1 MEMWQKYI
9 EKTEGLK
16 PLLES
21 YLKLRR
27 LFQSYDWGESDLS
40 NPPFYSR
47 ELMELRDEFGYKMA
61 KLNKEMD
68 DLGIDWKREEFISY
82 LQPFLTKIDEL
93 TPLKYGSNERRNQRD
108 EDN

>member
-1 MEMWQKYI
+1 
-9 EKTEGLK
+9 
-16 PLLES
+16 
-21 YLKLRR
+21 
-27 LFQSYDWGESDLS
+27 
-40 NPPFYSR
+40 
-47 ELMELRDEFGYKMA
+47 MA